1 MGGPSNS
8 GGNILEWLH
17 KTFYESQPMERIFQ
31 DIKSVEIGAEGLC
44 FLPYLGGE
52 RAPIWDSEIRGS
64 FHNLTFTHQKAHFA
78 CACMEGLFYNIRMI
92 LETIE
97 EHFPVDTL
105 YVSGGLFQTQLFI
118 ELLAD
123 VTGKVVVQSEEKE
136 VGCRAAFLLSKEV

>member
-1 MGGPSNS
+1 
-8 GGNILEWLH
+8 
-17 KTFYESQPMERIFQ
+17 
-31 DIKSVEIGAEGLC
+31 
-44 FLPYLGGE
+44 
-52 RAPIWDSEIRGS
+52 
-64 FHNLTFTHQKAHFA
+64 
-78 CACMEGLFYNIRMI
+78 MEGLFYNIRMI

-136 VGCRAAFLLSKEV
+136 VGCRAAFLLSKEVLGQGFISQSIEKRYLPNPTHFQHYTKSYEKSFKPLLKR